1 MSGVTGLWRMNRKF
15 FSLLEDCA
23 DGRCRQTHNQEMQD
37 VGCEFKNLSTIQRFV
52 MRYHREENKELT

>member
-1 MSGVTGLWRMNRKF
+1 MNRKF
-15 FSLLEDCA
+15 FSLLEDCP